1 MLNNQVEYKA
11 LIMGLALA
19 KDMRTTRVDCK
30 TDSQLVVR
38 QINGTFQV
46 KDDQLLQYNHKSTQ
60 LIKGF
65 EVVNIEHIP
74 RMGNAKA
81 DVLFKLANG
90 KVKGQLSIV
99 I

>member
-19 KDMRTTRVDCK
+19 KDMGATRVDCK

-46 KDDQLLQYNHKSTQ
+46 KDDQLLIQ
-60 LIKGF
+60 
-65 EVVNIEHIP
+65 P
-74 RMGNAKA
+74 
-81 DVLFKLANG
+81 
-90 KVKGQLSIV
+90 
-99 I
+99 